1 MPSLPYI
8 ERRSHC
14 ILFFV
19 QLEHAMRTYEAR
31 HDGKPF
37 AFMHCYTKL
46 KRCPKWRQARVR
58 LATKP
63 DGTVDLDAPMNTSA
77 GRPIG
82 TKRAKNAL
90 SDAAASEKAAASIE
104 KYIAGVSTTMATRAE
119 KSEERWKTI
128 FQKQDEKI
136 VIDKEKVAVEKEI
149 AAVKKR
155 KEDMKIL
162 TADTSKYDA
171 ATLEAHNYFR
181 DIILQEI
188 ADRRAADIAA
198 AQALAAAAEAE
209 EAAAEAAAAAAAAQ
223 AEADAAAAAAA
234 SAGGS
239 SATPTS
245 APSGTAS
252 APTPP
257 SGEQLPQQ
265 QNDDE
270 EDVVEVD
277 AL

>member
-1 MPSLPYI
+1 M
-8 ERRSHC
+8 E
-14 ILFFV
+14 
-19 QLEHAMRTYEAR
+19 TYQAR
-31 HDGKPF
+31 HGGKAF

-82 TKRAKNAL
+82 TNRAKNAL

-104 KYIAGVSTTMATRAE
+104 KYIAGVSTTMAMRAE

-128 FQKQDEKI
+128 FEKQDEKI

-198 AQALAAAAEAE
+198 AQALAAE

-223 AEADAAAAAAA
+223 AEADAAAAASAAA
-234 SAGGS
+234 SAS
-239 SATPTS
+239 
-245 APSGTAS
+245 SGTVS

-265 QNDDE
+265 QNKDE